1 MKINFRKAV
10 SKKHVALRKIENFV
24 RSKCYP
30 EDMPKV
36 KGKRANFR
44 KPCKSLKI
52 FDGCLTYKGKRMGI
66 FGSDRKLSV
75 PQYHS
80 VLP

>member
-1 MKINFRKAV
+1 
-10 SKKHVALRKIENFV
+10 
-24 RSKCYP
+24 
-30 EDMPKV
+30 MPKV

-75 PQYHS
+75 PQQHS